1 MKSFRDIIAWQKGMD
16 VVVLVYNVTAC
27 FPDTERF
34 GLVSQMRRAAV
45 SIPSNIAEG
54 FGRYNRPDFLRFL
67 RTSRGSLF
75 ELQTQI
81 EIAYRL
87 QFSPPNP
94 TLDAAVA
101 ETDRVLQGFIRG
113 LEDSEPNDH

>member
-1 MKSFRDIIAWQKGMD
+1 MKSYRDIIAWQKAIN
-16 VVVLVYNVTAC
+16 VVEAIYQVTTA
-27 FPDTERF
+27 FPDHERY
-34 GLVSQMRRAAV
+34 GLVSQMRRASV

-54 FGRYNRPDFLRFL
+54 FGRYNRPDFLKFL

-75 ELQTQI
+75 ELQTQL

-87 QFSPPNP
+87 QFCKPNTALDE
-94 TLDAAVA
+94 TLA

-113 LEDSEPNDH
+113 LEEAEPNA